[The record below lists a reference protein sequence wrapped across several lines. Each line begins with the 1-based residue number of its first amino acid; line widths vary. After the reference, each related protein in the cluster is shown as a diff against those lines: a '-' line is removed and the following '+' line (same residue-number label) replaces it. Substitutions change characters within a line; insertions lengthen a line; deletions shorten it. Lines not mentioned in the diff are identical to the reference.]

1 MPLVAATI
9 APHGWDLIPD
19 LDENAGGALA
29 TQGALKQAGLLFAE
43 ADVDTVVL
51 AGPHGIRVEGAICL
65 GNVGRGAGTLER
77 HGHKAEMN
85 IPYDRP
91 LALEIAAACESAGV
105 PTALAG
111 YAGNRPDQSATPLDW
126 GAMVPL
132 WFLGHDDNRPG
143 SGSVLAPTPKD
154 DHGPA
159 IVLITPSRVLPR
171 QAMVDFGKVLG
182 EVFAKSGKKIGFV
195 ASCDWGHA
203 HKESGPYGYHPAA
216 AIVDD
221 QVVAAIKAN
230 DLLSLI
236 DLPDEDVQ
244 NAAIDG
250 LWQVLMLAG
259 IQGVTPLDVTFRSYE
274 HPDYFGMIVAT
285 YVPARA

>member
-1 MPLVAATI
+1 MPLVAAAI
-9 APHGWDLIPD
+9 APHGWDLIPE
-19 LDENAGGALA
+19 LDDNAGGGVV
-29 TQGALKQAGLLFAE
+29 TQTSLKQVGVLFAE
-43 ADVDTVVL
+43 AGVDTVVL

-77 HGHKAEMN
+77 NGHTAEMN
-85 IPYDRP
+85 VPYDRP
-91 LALEIAAACESAGV
+91 MALEIAAACEASGV
-105 PTALAG
+105 LTALAG

-143 SGSVLAPTPKD
+143 SGTVLAPTPED
-154 DHGPA
+154 DHGPG
-159 IVLITPSRVLPR
+159 IVLITPSRALPR
-171 QAMVDFGKVLG
+171 QTMVDFGRVLG
-182 EVFAKSGKKIGFV
+182 QVFAASDKKIGFL

-203 HKESGPYGYHPAA
+203 HKESGPYGFHPAA

-221 QVVAAIKAN
+221 QVVAAIQAN

-236 DLPDEDVQ
+236 ALPDEDVQ

-259 IQGVTPLDVTFRSYE
+259 IQQVSPLDVAFKSYE

-285 YVPARA
+285 YSPARA

>member
-1 MPLVAATI
+1 MPLVASLI
-9 APHGWDLIPD
+9 SPHGWDLIPV
-19 LDENAGGALA
+19 LDEHAGGAVA
-29 TQGALKQAGLLFAE
+29 TQQALMQAGVLFAE
-43 ADVDTVVL
+43 TGVDTIVL
-51 AGPHGIRVEGAICL
+51 AGPHGIRVEGAMAL

-77 HGHKAEMN
+77 QGHIAEMN
-85 IPYDRP
+85 VPYDRP
-91 LALEIAAACESAGV
+91 LALEIAAACAIVGV

-143 SGSVLAPTPKD
+143 SGSVLSPTPAD

-159 IVLITPSRVLPR
+159 IVLITPSRALPR
-171 QAMVDFGKVLG
+171 RAMVAFGRVLG
-182 EVFAKSGKKIGFV
+182 EVFAASEKKIGFV
-195 ASCDWGHA
+195 ASCDWGHSHA
-203 HKESGPYGYHPAA
+203 ETGPYGFHPAA
-216 AIVDD
+216 KVVDE

-236 DLPDEDVQ
+236 ELPDADVQ

-259 IQGVTPLDVTFRSYE
+259 IQQITPLDVTFRTYE
-274 HPDYFGMIVAT
+274 VPDYFGMIVAT
-285 YVPARA
+285 YLPTGA

>member
-1 MPLVAATI
+1 MPLVTAAI
-9 APHGWDLIPD
+9 VPHGWDLIPA
-19 LDENAGGALA
+19 LDQDAGGALA
-29 TQGALKQAGLLFAE
+29 TRDALTQTGALFAE
-43 ADVDTVVL
+43 AGVETVVL

-65 GNVGRGAGTLER
+65 GNVGRAAGTLER
-77 HGHKAEMN
+77 NGRTAEMN
-85 IPYDRP
+85 VPYDRP
-91 LALEIAAACESAGV
+91 LALEIAAASEGAGV
-105 PTALAG
+105 PVALAG

-132 WFLGHDDNRPG
+132 WFLGHDDNRRG
-143 SGSVLAPTPKD
+143 SGTVLAPTPED

-159 IVLITPSRVLPR
+159 VVLVTPSRALPR
-171 QAMVDFGKVLG
+171 QAMVDFGRALGSVLASS
-182 EVFAKSGKKIGFV
+182 EKRIGFI

-203 HKESGPYGYHPAA
+203 HTASGPYGFHPAA
-216 AIVDD
+216 AQVDN
-221 QVVAAIKAN
+221 QVVAAIQAN

-236 DLPDEDVQ
+236 ELPDEDVQ

-259 IQGVTPLDVTFRSYE
+259 VQQVTPLDVTFRSYE

-285 YVPARA
+285 FLPVRA

>member
-1 MPLVAATI
+1 MPLVAASI
-9 APHGWDLIPD
+9 APHGWDLIPV
-19 LDENAGGALA
+19 LDDHAGGAVV
-29 TQGALKQAGLLFAE
+29 TQQAMMAMGVTFAE
-43 ADVDTVVL
+43 AGVDTIVL
-51 AGPHGIRVEGAICL
+51 AGPHGIRVERAISL

-77 HGHKAEMN
+77 NGQVAEMN
-85 IPYDRP
+85 VPYDRQ
-91 LALEIAAACESAGV
+91 LALDIAASCELAGV

-132 WFLGHDDNRPG
+132 WFLGHDDNRKG
-143 SGSVLAPTPKD
+143 SGTVLAPVPAN

-159 IVLITPSRVLPR
+159 IVLITPSRALPR

-182 EVFAKSGKKIGFV
+182 EIFTESDKKIGFV
-195 ASCDWGHA
+195 ASCDWGHT
-203 HKESGPYGYHPAA
+203 HSKTGPYGFHPAA
-216 AIVDD
+216 EQVDNV
-221 QVVAAIKAN
+221 VVAAIKAN

-236 DLPDEDVQ
+236 DLPEEDVQ

-250 LWQVLMLAG
+250 LWQTLMLAG
-259 IQGVTPLDVTFRSYE
+259 IQQVSPLDVTFRSYE

-285 YVPARA
+285 YAPAGA

>member
-9 APHGWDLIPD
+9 VPHGWDLIPV
-19 LDENAGGALA
+19 LDANAGGAVS
-29 TQGALKQAGLLFAE
+29 TQDSLRQAGVAFA
-43 ADVDTVVL
+43 DPGVDTVVL

-77 HGHKAEMN
+77 QGHIAEMN
-85 IPYDRP
+85 VPYDRP
-91 LALEIAAACESAGV
+91 LALEIAAACDRAGV

-111 YAGNRPDQSATPLDW
+111 YAGNRPDQSATPMDW

-143 SGSVLAPTPKD
+143 SGTVLAPTPVD

-159 IVLITPSRVLPR
+159 IVLITPSRALPR

-182 EVFAKSGKKIGFV
+182 DVFAASDKRIGFV

-203 HKESGPYGYHPAA
+203 HKETGPYGFHPAA
-216 AIVDD
+216 AKVDD
-221 QVVAAIKAN
+221 QVVSAIKAN
-230 DLLSLI
+230 ELLSLI

-244 NAAIDG
+244 DAAIDG

-259 IQGVTPLDVTFRSYE
+259 VQQVTPLDVTFRSYE

-285 YVPARA
+285 YALAGA

>member
-9 APHGWDLIPD
+9 VPHGWDLIPV
-19 LDENAGGALA
+19 LDENAGGAVE
-29 TQGALKQAGLLFAE
+29 TQRAMMQVGVQFAE
-43 ADVDTVVL
+43 AGVETVVL

-77 HGHKAEMN
+77 NGHTAEMN
-85 IPYDRP
+85 VPYDRP
-91 LALEIAAACESAGV
+91 LALEIAGACDAAGV

-132 WFLGHDDNRPG
+132 WFLGHDDNRAG
-143 SGSVLAPTPKD
+143 SGTVLSPTPQD

-159 IVLITPSRVLPR
+159 IVLVTPSRALPR
-171 QAMVDFGKVLG
+171 QAMVDFGRVLG
-182 EVFAKSGKKIGFV
+182 EVFANTDKKIGFV

-203 HKESGPYGYHPAA
+203 HKETGPYGFHPAA
-216 AIVDD
+216 KLVDD
-221 QVVAAIKAN
+221 QVVAAIAAN

-236 DLPDEDVQ
+236 ALPDEDVQ

-259 IQGVTPLDVTFRSYE
+259 IQQVTPLDISFKSYE
-274 HPDYFGMIVAT
+274 HPDYFGMIVASCT
-285 YVPARA
+285 PAGA

>member
-1 MPLVAATI
+1 MPVVAAAIT
-9 APHGWDLIPD
+9 PHGWDLIPA
-19 LDENAGGALA
+19 LDEKAGGAVD
-29 TQGALKQAGLLFAE
+29 TQQALMQVSVAFADAG
-43 ADVDTVVL
+43 VDTVVL

-77 HGHKAEMN
+77 QGHIAEMN
-85 IPYDRP
+85 VPYDRP
-91 LALEIAAACESAGV
+91 LALEISAACDDAGV

-132 WFLGHDDNRPG
+132 WFLGHDDNRAG
-143 SGSVLAPTPKD
+143 SGTVLAPTPKD

-159 IVLITPSRVLPR
+159 IVLITPSRALPR
-171 QAMVDFGKVLG
+171 QAMVDFGRVLG
-182 EVFAKSGKKIGFV
+182 GVFANSEKKIGFV
-195 ASCDWGHA
+195 ASCDWGHT
-203 HKESGPYGYHPAA
+203 HKETGPYGFHPAA
-216 AIVDD
+216 KEVDD
-221 QVVAAIKAN
+221 LVVSAIKSN
-230 DLLSLI
+230 QLLPLI
-236 DLPDEDVQ
+236 ELSDEDVQ

-259 IQGVTPLDVTFRSYE
+259 IQQVAPLDVTFRSYE

-285 YVPARA
+285 YAPAGA